1 MCSDGKDTDAHA
13 TIQKYDAT
21 HHGGADIQKSVHQI
35 KEKHQVEVHH
45 SEHKRPTRGDVQN
58 SVCLFVSA
66 KLKYDSHE
74 FSHIKDLVS
83 FREHAKGGA
92 FEPWSHIKGLR
103 NKVFWLNPED
113 HTTGGFYTFYSRHH
127 LECYLKSDL
136 FESMKKVPFMTDVEF
151 EIHENL
157 AGSELCADIGVWK

>member
-1 MCSDGKDTDAHA
+1 
-13 TIQKYDAT
+13 
-21 HHGGADIQKSVHQI
+21 
-35 KEKHQVEVHH
+35 VHH
-45 SEHKRPTRGDVQN
+45 SEHKRPTRGDIQN

-74 FSHIKDLVS
+74 FPHIKDLVS

-113 HTTGGFYTFYSRHH
+113 HTTGGFYTFFSRHH